1 MKKKLTLTIEESVTK
16 RARQYADRHD
26 TSISNMVENYLESV
40 TREDTGFTPEP
51 GSWTES
57 MIGVAKVSPEN
68 ERLSYKEIKQ
78 KEIVK
83 KHG

>member
-1 MKKKLTLTIEESVTK
+1 MKKKLTLTIEESVK
-16 RARQYADRHD
+16 NRARKYADRYD
-26 TSISNMVENYLESV
+26 TSISDMVENYLESV
-40 TREDTGFTPEP
+40 TKEEPGFTPEP

-57 MIGVAKVSPEN
+57 MIGVAKLSPEN

-78 KEIVK
+78 KEILK